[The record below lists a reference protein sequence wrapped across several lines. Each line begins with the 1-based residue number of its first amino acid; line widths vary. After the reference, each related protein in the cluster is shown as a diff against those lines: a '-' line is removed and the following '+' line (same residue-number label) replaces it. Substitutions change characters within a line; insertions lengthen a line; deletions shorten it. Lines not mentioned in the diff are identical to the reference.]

1 MTPPNPFDLHEMA
14 LLLGVLAVV
23 GIVASLRVGRP
34 PFVLAITTSIAGV
47 AGALAWAG
55 GSRVGL
61 VVTWTALV
69 SLTLLVLALPVALL
83 LRAGRTSKFAPRSED
98 GAPKGPRI
106 GRRELVLRGA
116 SFALP
121 AVALSGGPAALWE
134 ATSPTEAKRLRLKVP
149 GLPSSLAGTSI
160 LHLSDLHLGSS
171 KTAEDLRALLD
182 GAPKPD
188 LVLVTGDIADD
199 LGELARALELLRG
212 FGPPV
217 YASLG
222 NHEYFR
228 GIQRV
233 VDVFRDSGV
242 RLLRDAH
249 ELVRLRGTDV
259 VLAGIDD
266 PGFGA
271 PTDAFFERAIDRA
284 LRGTPPRAFRLL
296 MSHRPRALDAAAQRG
311 VGLVLAGHTH
321 GAQLGLLGRSLLE
334 PLMPREYLWGR
345 YQRGTT
351 SLYTSSGFGH
361 WFPFRLGCPTEA
373 PLLVLEG

>member
-1 MTPPNPFDLHEMA
+1 MIPPNPFALGPMAILLA
-14 LLLGVLAVV
+14 LLAVTSIA
-23 GIVASLRVGRP
+23 GSFRVGRP
-34 PFVLAITTSIAGV
+34 PFVLAIATSIAGLG
-47 AGALAWAG
+47 GALGWSEGSYAG
-55 GSRVGL
+55 M

-69 SLTLLVLALPVALL
+69 SLVLLVLVLPVTLL
-83 LRAGRTSKFAPRSED
+83 LRAAQKPGRKTPDEPEAPRM
-98 GAPKGPRI
+98 

-121 AVALSGGPAALWE
+121 AVALAGGPTALWE
-134 ATSPTEAKRLRLKVP
+134 ATSPTKVRRLPLKVP
-149 GLPSSLAGTSI
+149 GLPSSLAGTCI

-171 KTAEDLRALLD
+171 KTSDDLRALLD
-182 GAPKPD
+182 GARKPD
-188 LVLVTGDIADD
+188 LVLVTGDVADD
-199 LGELARALELLRG
+199 LGELGRALDLLGG

-228 GIQRV
+228 GVERV
-233 VDVFRDSGV
+233 VALFRDSGV

-249 ELVRLRGTDV
+249 EIVRVRGTDV

-284 LRGTPPRAFRLL
+284 LLGAPSRAFRIL
-296 MSHRPRALDAAAQRG
+296 MSHRPRALDAASRRD
-311 VGLVLAGHTH
+311 VGLVLSGHTH

-334 PLMPREYLWGR
+334 PLLPREYLWGR
-345 YQRGTT
+345 YQRRTT
-351 SLYTSSGFGH
+351 TLYTSSGFGH
-361 WFPFRLGCPTEA
+361 WFPFRLGCPPEA
-373 PLLVLEG
+373 PCIELAP